1 MPIRILIIDA
11 YQMVREGVRLFLAHD
26 QDFEIV
32 GEVADGREATQQA
45 SWLRPDLILIDL
57 MLPGQDGISTIAS
70 LHQALP
76 STVIVVLSSVLKPDV
91 IGNAVRAG
99 ASGYVSKDSRASEL
113 RAAGK
118 AAAVGKAQFSPAA
131 SASVFVEVR
140 PSELL
145 QPLTLR
151 EREILRQMVKGYSN
165 KEISQALEI
174 REVTVERH
182 QRHILAKLGVP
193 GRENK
198 AHFLKALE
206 ETKITV
212 YEQDRDL
219 RDTWIFNPLKTCTP
233 EQFIGKTD
241 ADFVLPEEA
250 ERLTEIKQRV
260 LQTGKGEH
268 RELQTTSPGG
278 IYMHDLTVDPLYDS
292 NGTIIGVTGT
302 SIAQPRGN
310 SARVYERQG
319 AR

>member
-11 YQMVREGVRLFLAHD
+11 YRIVREGVRLFLAHGL
-26 QDFEIV
+26 DFEIV
-32 GEVADGREATQQA
+32 GEAADGREATRQA

-57 MLPGQDGISTIAS
+57 MLPGQDGISTIAA

-76 STVIVVLSSVLKPDV
+76 STAIVVLSSVLEPAA
-91 IGNAVRAG
+91 IRNALRAG
-99 ASGYVSKDSRASEL
+99 ASGYLSKDIRASEL
-113 RAAGK
+113 RAAVK
-118 AAAVGKAQFSPAA
+118 AAAVGQAQFSPAA

-140 PSELL
+140 PSELP

-193 GRENK
+193 GRENE
-198 AHFLKALE
+198 AHFLKAFE

-219 RDTWIFNPLKTCTP
+219 RYTWIFNPLKTCTP

-260 LQTGKGEH
+260 LQTGKREH

-302 SIAQPRGN
+302 SIARPRGS